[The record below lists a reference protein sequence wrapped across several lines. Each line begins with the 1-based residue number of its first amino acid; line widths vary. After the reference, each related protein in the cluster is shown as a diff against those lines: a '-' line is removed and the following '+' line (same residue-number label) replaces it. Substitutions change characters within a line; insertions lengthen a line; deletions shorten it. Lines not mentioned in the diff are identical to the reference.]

1 MSRSLPART
10 SQDRTRRVACAD
22 HRSNAT
28 GVSDS
33 SLGVAA
39 GDPRKTPKTDSDTNG
54 VAETSGTPLAFESC
68 GRSEPRV
75 A

>member
-1 MSRSLPART
+1 MVLGAW
-10 SQDRTRRVACAD
+10 RVACAD

-39 GDPRKTPKTDSDTNG
+39 GDPRKTPKTDSENHLERLWRSNL
-54 VAETSGTPLAFESC
+54 VADQNLGSPDGDA
-68 GRSEPRV
+68 
-75 A
+75 